1 MSVLGGVG
9 EAALF
14 GAIGQSALIVGA
26 LLVWKFPKL
35 TQPFYVGA
43 LMAFGA
49 GAVISAVGTDLV
61 AVAYDEAGAGPTA
74 LGIGIGCLGY
84 FIVVLLLERSSE
96 RAAEREAGEANDAA
110 GASSAANFGTPVVE
124 AAEAGIEG
132 HPKGATKTEAR
143 NLFVGMIIDG
153 IPESV
158 AIGLTLHTAA
168 VGVSAALVGSVF
180 IAGLPEAMG
189 ISAALLAGGLT
200 LGKILFRF
208 SWVVLIGAVSAAIG
222 YAALYQ
228 ASNETQAMIQAIAAG
243 ALLVVVVNEM
253 IPIAVRGVKRWA
265 GVIAAAGFVFSAG
278 LTWATGGCPARVPA
292 AVRYRPVRR
301 GGEGGWRMTSFPV
314 PGSAAPAAA
323 REPASRVLD
332 AADISR
338 VIGRISHEILERTR
352 GPADIVLL
360 GIQTRG
366 VPLAQR
372 LARRIGEIEGID
384 IPVGALDITM
394 YRDDIRLRGPRP
406 LEPTEIPV
414 TGLDD

>member
-1 MSVLGGVG
+1 MFGGAG

-74 LGIGIGCLGY
+74 IGIGIGCLGY

-96 RAAEREAGEANDAA
+96 RAAARDSAQGAA
-110 GASSAANFGTPVVE
+110 ASESDANFATPVVE
-124 AAEAGIEG
+124 AAEAGLEG

-208 SWVVLIGAVSAAIG
+208 SWVVVIGAVSAAIG
-222 YAALYQ
+222 YVALYQ
-228 ASNETQAMIQAIAAG
+228 ASDVTQAVIQSVAAG

-265 GVIAAAGFVFSAG
+265 GVIAAVGFVFSAG
-278 LTWATGGCPARVPA
+278 LTWATGG
-292 AVRYRPVRR
+292 
-301 GGEGGWRMTSFPV
+301 
-314 PGSAAPAAA
+314 
-323 REPASRVLD
+323 
-332 AADISR
+332 
-338 VIGRISHEILERTR
+338 
-352 GPADIVLL
+352 
-360 GIQTRG
+360 
-366 VPLAQR
+366 
-372 LARRIGEIEGID
+372 
-384 IPVGALDITM
+384 
-394 YRDDIRLRGPRP
+394 
-406 LEPTEIPV
+406 
-414 TGLDD
+414 